1 MTKILT
7 LIVFSVVLSQSI
19 LNAQTAA
26 GQIAGKV
33 TDDKNAPIA
42 FANVLLFNALDST
55 LVKAEYS
62 TEEGAYE
69 FRQIPAGRY
78 RIAVSYV
85 GYADASTGELS
96 LNAGA
101 TLQAPVITM
110 ASSATELKEVV
121 VAARKP
127 LIEVRPDKTVFNVEG
142 SINAVGNT
150 AFELLRKSPG
160 VVVDNNDNIILQG
173 KNGVNVYI
181 DGRPS
186 PLTSADLAALL
197 KTIQSSE
204 IEAIEIITQP
214 SSKYDA
220 AGNAGIIN
228 IRMRRDKRMGANGN
242 VELGFAE
249 AIYPK
254 YNGAASLNYRNKTFN
269 VFGKYSLATGDNW
282 SFFNLYR
289 EQSGLT
295 FDQQSTNEN
304 EFTNHNIRAGADF
317 FLGKHHTIGVLA
329 TGFLNDG
336 TWDSKSKTLIADQQT
351 GLYQEVL
358 YARSDNEGNRD
369 NLNANINY
377 RFADTSGRSLN
388 IDLDHGLYRIRGN
401 SLQPNIYRSADGQT
415 VLNTRNYRSITPT
428 DIDISTAKVDYEQ
441 PMLQGTVSIGLKV
454 ANVRTDNTF
463 DFFNVVN
470 NGEIKDL
477 DVSNRFKYRE
487 RTSAGYVNYQHQF
500 GKLHVQ
506 AGLRVENTDYSGDLI
521 THTPQNG
528 EKVENNYTEW
538 FPSAALTYKINEK
551 IGMNLTYSRRIAR
564 PSYQD
569 LTPFEFKLDEL
580 TYQKGNPLLR
590 PQFTNSLEFSP
601 TYQGMPLMTLGY
613 SHTKDLF
620 TQVLDTTNVRATFLT
635 NENIADQKNYT
646 LTLNVPTPIAKWWEG
661 FFSLTGFHSDFS
673 AEFRDGYIADQQ
685 FTAFNVYG
693 EQTFRLPKGISI
705 QLSGWYNS
713 RAFWGTLRS
722 NPQGA
727 MDLAVQKK
735 VLGDKGEIRLRFGD
749 ILNTA
754 GWGGENVFTPGL
766 KMKARGNW
774 ESRTVTLNFSYRFGS
789 AEVKGARQRKTGLED
804 ESRRVKSGQ
813 N

>member
-377 RFADTSGRSLN
+377 RFDNTKGIIWNVDADYGVF
-388 IDLDHGLYRIRGN
+388 RIRN
-401 SLQPNIYRSADGQT
+401 EAYQPNLYLHPLENTLLRSVVFAT
-415 VLNTRNYRSITPT
+415 EAPT
-428 DIDISTAKVDYEQ
+428 DIDIATFKIDHERPALGGQ
-441 PMLQGTVSIGLKV
+441 LALGLKTSLV
-454 ANVRTDNTF
+454 STDNI
-463 DFFNVVN
+463 FNFYNVEN
-470 NGEIKDL
+470 NEYTIDP
-477 DVSNRFKYRE
+477 E
-487 RTSAGYVNYQHQF
+487 RTNQFVYDENINAAYVNYQRQM
-500 GKLHVQ
+500 GKWGFQ
-506 AGLRVENTDYSGDLI
+506 GGLRLEH
-521 THTPQNG
+521 THSDGRLTSASPTGND
-528 EKVENNYTEW
+528 KVERDYVNL
-538 FPSAALTYKINEK
+538 FPSAGITYNANEK
-551 IGMNLTYSRRIAR
+551 NALRLNYSRRIDR
-564 PSYQD
+564 PRYQD
-569 LTPFEFKLDEL
+569 LNPFEYKLDEL
-580 TYQKGNPLLR
+580 TYQRGNPFLR
-590 PQFTNSLEFSP
+590 PQYSNSLELGH
-601 TYQGMPLMTLGY
+601 TYNYMLNTSIGYTYTTDLMTAL
-613 SHTKDLF
+613 T
-620 TQVLDTTNVRATFLT
+620 DTTEVSRSYITEVNLASQRTWNINVSYPFA
-635 NENIADQKNYT
+635 
-646 LTLNVPTPIAKWWEG
+646 IAKWWNTYTNV
-661 FFSLTGFHSDFS
+661 S
-673 AEFRDGYIADQQ
+673 
-685 FTAFNVYG
+685 AFNTRNQADFG
-693 EQTFRLPKGISI
+693 EGKEIDLSVSAFSVFSQHTFQLPWNVSLE
-705 QLSGWYNS
+705 LSGFYNS
-713 RAFWGTLRS
+713 PSIWGSNFRNREFWAVEAG
-722 NPQGA
+722 
-727 MDLAVQKK
+727 VQKK
-735 VLGDKGEIRLRFGD
+735 VLQG
-749 ILNTA
+749 
-754 GWGGENVFTPGL
+754 
-766 KMKARGNW
+766 RGNLKASLSDLFLSMRWRGVSEFGGLYSVATGGW
-774 ESRTVTLNFSYRFGS
+774 ESRQLRLNFTYNFGNQ
-789 AEVKGARQRKTGLED
+789 EVKSARRRNTGLED
-804 ESRRVKSGQ
+804 EQKRVKSD